1 MPLKMSHKAL
11 AVATA
16 LATGSAVLLASPG
29 VARAADATPVSPVGK
44 GTVGGALLGGEV
56 VCLTLAAVGVEK
68 GWPYWVFGGVGM
80 VGGGIGGA
88 VLDISLNKSAT
99 SGGTP
104 TSGAEPSLYL
114 LAGGMVLVIPTLV
127 ASLNATAYHPPET
140 ETAEPLKG
148 QEPAAEPPRPAPGG
162 QAPPALSPTTQN
174 PKHSQD
180 RVARAPHIPLSVVDV
195 YKGKVA
201 MGVPA
206 VEIKP
211 LYSQREV
218 WQYGVS
224 QGTEVK
230 FPVIRATF

>member
-1 MPLKMSHKAL
+1 MSLKMSHKAL
-11 AVATA
+11 AFATA
-16 LATGSAVLLASPG
+16 LACGSAALVGAPN
-29 VARAADATPVSPVGK
+29 RAEAQQATPVTPIPK
-44 GTVGGALLGGEV
+44 GAVGGALLGGEV

-68 GWPYWVFGGVGM
+68 GWPYWVFGGVGA

-88 VLDISLNKSAT
+88 VMDIQLNNNHS
-99 SGGTP
+99 S
-104 TSGAEPSLYL
+104 AEPSLYL

-162 QAPPALSPTTQN
+162 AAPPTPSPTTRAPTTKQ
-174 PKHSQD
+174 Q
-180 RVARAPHIPLSVVDV
+180 RVAKNMEHLPISVIDM
-195 YKGKVA
+195 YKGHLG

-206 VEIKP
+206 VEVRP

-218 WQYGVS
+218 WQYGVQ

-230 FPVIRATF
+230 FPVFRAMF